1 MEKFV
6 DAVIQIVKAS
16 SERLV
21 ARIEGLEQRMAT
33 VRDGKDG
40 PKGPPGERGADGLH
54 GKDGA
59 PGLNGAMG
67 LKGDKG
73 DPGVDGAKG
82 MDGLHGKDGAPGKDG
97 ERGADGPKGD
107 PGADGKPGVDGAPGR
122 DGRDGMPGTP
132 GERGMDGLHGKDGK
146 DGLHGKDGLDGF
158 GFDDLDVVHDG
169 ERTVTFTF
177 TKGERQKTF
186 PIVFDVPLF
195 RGVFTEGK
203 SYDSGD
209 LVQFGGNMYYAQRQ
223 TAQKP
228 AENGEGAKDWKLA
241 VRRGREG
248 KEGPRGLAGGR

>member
-21 ARIEGLEQRMAT
+21 ARIEGLEQRMSS

-40 PKGPPGERGADGLH
+40 PQGPPGERGADGLH

-107 PGADGKPGVDGAPGR
+107 PGVDGKPGVDGAPGR

-132 GERGMDGLHGKDGK
+132 GERGMDGLHGKDG
-146 DGLHGKDGLDGF
+146 LDGF

-177 TKGERQKTF
+177 TKGAQVKTF

>member
-21 ARIEGLEQRMAT
+21 ARIEGLEQRMAG
-33 VRDGKDG
+33 VRDGRDG
-40 PKGPPGERGADGLH
+40 VPGPPGERGADGLH

-59 PGLNGAMG
+59 PGMNGAMG

-73 DPGVDGAKG
+73 DPGADGAKG

-97 ERGADGPKGD
+97 ERGADGPKGE
-107 PGADGKPGVDGAPGR
+107 PGADGKPGVDGR

-132 GERGMDGLHGKDGK
+132 GERGMDGLNGKDGK

-177 TKGERQKTF
+177 TKGERVKTF

-203 SYDSGD
+203 SYESGD
-209 LVQFGGNMYYAQRQ
+209 MVQFGGNMYYAQRA
-223 TAQKP
+223 TTQKP
-228 AENGEGAKDWKLA
+228 AENGDGAKDWKLA

-248 KEGPRGLAGGR
+248 KEGPRGISGGR